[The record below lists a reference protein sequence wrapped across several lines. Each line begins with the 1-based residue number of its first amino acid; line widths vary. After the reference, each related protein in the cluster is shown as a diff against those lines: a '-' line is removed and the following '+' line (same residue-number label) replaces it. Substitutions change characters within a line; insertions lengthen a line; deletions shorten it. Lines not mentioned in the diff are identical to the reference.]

1 MNAFRDDLRALVSKH
16 IAELPVEQI
25 VTLIDG
31 SSSKSARGVGNAHA
45 LAQPYVKL
53 NALGESQA
61 DDCPEWVAVRD
72 LRTGLEWTRA
82 PVGGKKYNWADAKKA
97 ASEVRLCE
105 RSDWRAPTIQELL
118 SLVDYARVDP
128 AIDTAYFD
136 CPADWFWSATEA
148 KSPSGAAWGVDFGG
162 GYSDRGNQDG
172 GGWCRAVRAGQQW
185 ALGI

>member
-1 MNAFRDDLRALVSKH
+1 VGGRA
-16 IAELPVEQI
+16 
-25 VTLIDG
+25 
-31 SSSKSARGVGNAHA
+31 
-45 LAQPYVKL
+45 
-53 NALGESQA
+53 
-61 DDCPEWVAVRD
+61 D

-148 KSPSGAAWGVDFGG
+148 KSPSGDAWVVFFDVGG
-162 GYSDRGNQDG
+162 SGGNDQGD